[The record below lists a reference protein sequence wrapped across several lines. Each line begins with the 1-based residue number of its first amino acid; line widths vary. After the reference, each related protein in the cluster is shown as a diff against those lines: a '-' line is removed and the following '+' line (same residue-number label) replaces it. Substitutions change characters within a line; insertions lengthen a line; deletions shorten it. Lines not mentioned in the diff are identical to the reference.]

1 MRCSAPRLV
10 MKSEGALQQ
19 RMRSASRR
27 LLGALLAVFAV
38 ISLWTP
44 LAHTAIAARW
54 FSLPNLYFL
63 LPVPLLVILVS
74 GWLWRTLHQRDRH
87 VSPFTLTL
95 GPVFL
100 GFSGL
105 GISIWPHI
113 IPPAITLWQ
122 AAAPRK
128 AGLYAGGR
136 PADYSG
142 HSWLHLLELL
152 RVPRQSSAR
161 GGISLMHTARPKRLL
176 WLIALWGGSVLTLAA
191 ISLLFRLLMTAAGL
205 KV

>member
-19 RMRSASRR
+19 RMRSASRQ
-27 LLGALLAVFAV
+27 LLVALLAVFAV

-44 LAHTAIAARW
+44 LAHPAIAARW

-63 LPVPLLVILVS
+63 LPVPLLVLLIS
-74 GWLWRTLHQRDRH
+74 ARLWRTLPLHDRH

-95 GPVFL
+95 GWCFSALAARDQHLAAYYSAIDYLVAGRRPAAKP
-100 GFSGL
+100 GFMLVGAL
-105 GISIWPHI
+105 LI
-113 IPPAITLWQ
+113 IPVILGYTCWSYYVFRGKVQPG
-122 AAAPRK
+122 
-128 AGLYAGGR
+128 GL
-136 PADYSG
+136 
-142 HSWLHLLELL
+142 
-152 RVPRQSSAR
+152 
-161 GGISLMHTARPKRLL
+161 SLMKTVWSKRLL

-191 ISLLFRLLMTAAGL
+191 ISLLFRLLMTASGL